1 MKKKIFFGLFA
12 MVGMLL
18 LVSCGG
24 EISVSVYIR
33 DLEDITQERN
43 SVLYTTVRIVAEGLD
58 DEEAINFLRNNLN
71 GFSNEKMVEYNYS
84 DSLAFDIKIPVL
96 KKEALSQ
103 IDSTKDLL
111 FLILEDTED
120 SIDVFCEYNKDLY
133 SKLDS
138 YIYDKEYQHIDLNKF
153 EISFMVENESRA
165 EKKIRT
171 FSCYVNDKPYPAF
184 CNVTLTDRERSE
196 IRISKILKNAIIAD
210 NRYSIFSVSK

>member
-1 MKKKIFFGLFA
+1 MKKKIFFNLFV

-133 SKLDS
+133 SKLDN

-153 EISFMVENESRA
+153 EISFMVENDSRA

-184 CNVTLTDRERSE
+184 CGVTLTDRERSE
-196 IRISKILKNAIIAD
+196 IRISEILKNAIIAD